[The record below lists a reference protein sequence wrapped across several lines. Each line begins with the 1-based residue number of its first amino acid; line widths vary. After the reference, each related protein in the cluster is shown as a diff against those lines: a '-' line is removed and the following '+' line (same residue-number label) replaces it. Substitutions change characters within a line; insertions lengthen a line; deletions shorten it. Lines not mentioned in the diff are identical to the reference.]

1 MRKKDDTLRAVLLS
15 HARDLADAEGIGA
28 VNIRSL
34 ARRAGVATGTVYNYF
49 SSKDEILLSLTEEDW
64 ARTLEE
70 LRGRLTA
77 SSFDGQLEQLFT
89 FLRARIDASAGALM
103 RSLGSVDPEGQ
114 ARMVAMQG
122 TLGQA
127 LLRRMDLDPAI
138 RRDIWDG
145 DFSRE
150 RFARFLVAHL
160 TLLLRAPEPDVGFF
174 LALVRRIL
182 Y

>member
-1 MRKKDDTLRAVLLS
+1 MRKKDDTLRAVLPS

-77 SSFDGQLEQLFT
+77 PSFDGQLEQLFT

-114 ARMVAMQG
+114 ARMAAMQE

-127 LLRRMDLDPAI
+127 LLRRMDQDPAI